1 MAVMVVVTNVPL
13 KSEQIVAEY
22 ETLVSAPQ
30 MSLQQR
36 EHDARLV
43 RVGDVQQS
51 FFL

>member
-1 MAVMVVVTNVPL
+1 MVVTNVPL
-13 KSEQIVAEY
+13 KPEQIVAEY

-36 EHDARLV
+36 EHDTRLV

-51 FFL
+51 LFL